1 MVKVKG
7 RRDLD
12 STEKEEN
19 NVDKS
24 NWCSMQKWREM
35 GEKLVVRRQKIN
47 LSMCLLTI
55 QSDANTFLAFLVA

>member
-1 MVKVKG
+1 
-7 RRDLD
+7 
-12 STEKEEN
+12 
-19 NVDKS
+19 
-24 NWCSMQKWREM
+24 MQKWREM